1 MIEESGWYEIVGR
14 RVEKNGWDEMVMEI
28 MIGMRRGQYGWYE
41 MVGHNR

>member
-1 MIEESGWYEIVGR
+1 
-14 RVEKNGWDEMVMEI
+14 MVMEI